1 MMRWWDRG
9 VRVRVGLILLN
20 AAGLAVVTAG
30 PLRLGWSIVSV
41 LAMLLLIRSWRMAGV
56 PEDVPL
62 ERIPE
67 SPGAVYLG
75 QGFEWTV
82 DAVQETVE
90 SGVPATRSET
100 ALFLTDQLLNQHLL
114 AFGTTGIGK
123 TRLLELL
130 ALQAIAR
137 GDPVVVID
145 PKGDGRLLARLSSA
159 AGARFRLFSLPHPQR
174 SIRYNP
180 LGRYHDAREVADRVA
195 ALLPSGGD
203 SLPFRN
209 FGWDIVNTVAKEFDR
224 KKPITFQSLKRAAI
238 DQPIKPLS
246 DRPREHYLKMA
257 ASLIPIL
264 SKLSI
269 DLLCPK
275 EGGLS
280 WDGVAERREVVYFE
294 LGSLLANET
303 ANAVARTTL
312 LDLQSFVGARYAS
325 GKTSEPLWLFV
336 DELADAVTVEFISL
350 LSKSRGAGLRIVAC
364 GQTSADLEAALGSRA
379 RAMQVMGNANTILQ
393 MRCQNAADAAVF
405 SELAGERLIRLHS
418 EGASYEP
425 ALLGSGLR
433 TVDDYRAHFAE
444 AIDLREHPLVPT
456 WLMVGLARSHF
467 FARIDGKVYRGRV
480 PLLA

>member
-1 MMRWWDRG
+1 MRWWDRS
-9 VRVRVGLILLN
+9 VRMRVGLIGLSSV
-20 AAGLAVVTAG
+20 GLAVVSAG
-30 PLRLGWSIVSV
+30 PFRLGWSLVAV
-41 LAMLLLIRSWRMAGV
+41 LSLVMLVRSWRMAVV
-56 PEDVPL
+56 PEDSPI
-62 ERIPE
+62 ETIPT

-75 QGFEWTV
+75 EGFEWTV

-90 SGVPATRSET
+90 SATPATRPESS
-100 ALFLTDQLLNQHLL
+100 LFLPDRLLNQHLL

-130 ALQAIAR
+130 ALQAISR
-137 GDPVVVID
+137 GDAVVVID
-145 PKGDGRLLARLSSA
+145 PKGDSRLRARLGAA
-159 AGARFRLFSLPHPQR
+159 AGSRFRLFSLPHPQR
-174 SIRYNP
+174 SVKYNP
-180 LGRYHDAREVADRVA
+180 LGRYQNVGEVADRVA
-195 ALLPSGGD
+195 ALLPSTGD

-209 FGWDIVNTVAKEFDR
+209 FGWDIVNTVARAFDGR
-224 KKPITFQSLKRAAI
+224 KPITFQTLKRAAI

-257 ASLIPIL
+257 AALIPIL
-264 SKLSI
+264 SRLSI
-269 DLLCPK
+269 ELLCPK

-280 WDGVAERREVVYFE
+280 WDRVAERREVVYFE
-294 LGSLLANET
+294 LGSLLAGET

-325 GKTSEPLWLFV
+325 GKTTEPLWLFV
-336 DELADAVTVEFISL
+336 DELADAVTVEFIGL

-379 RAMQVMGNANTILQ
+379 RAMQVMGNANTIVQ

-405 SELAGERLIRLHS
+405 SELAGDRLLRLHT

-433 TVDDYRAHFAE
+433 TVDDYRAHFSE
-444 AIDLREHPLVPT
+444 SIDLREHPLVPT
-456 WLMVGLARSHF
+456 WLMVGLARAHF
-467 FARIDGKVYRGRV
+467 FARIDGKVFRGRV